1 MEIENFENIKQ
12 NNLSYGGRAGQKLGV
27 IINGENW
34 FLKFPKSAKS
44 FEGVNMSYN
53 SSPLSEY
60 IGSHIYEML
69 DIPVHKTM
77 LGIKDKK
84 VVVACKDFR
93 KDISRIRLEDYNSI
107 NNIYVAGLEE
117 KLSSYTS
124 SSIELTD
131 LQGLMIV
138 IENNPRFIECPEL
151 KERFWDM
158 FVVDALI
165 GNNDRNNGN
174 WGVLINNITEEVE
187 VAPVFD
193 NGASF
198 AGNID
203 NSKIERI
210 LDDEERFKQS
220 VYDSRICAFTI
231 NDKKINPLKYI
242 ESMENSDCNE
252 AVQRIVPKINLKKIH
267 DFINEIPK
275 QYNDVEII
283 SDSRKDFYYKSVKYR
298 YEKSLYSTYI
308 QLDNNKLIHDS
319 NDILNK
325 IKSHCDESHRNKTDE
340 ELEL

>member
-12 NNLSYGGRAGQKLGV
+12 NNLSYGGRAGKKLGV

-117 KLSSYTS
+117 KLSSYIS
-124 SSIELTD
+124 SSD

-138 IENNPRFIECPEL
+138 MENNPRFINCPEL

-158 FVVDALI
+158 FVVDAFI

-231 NDKKINPLKYI
+231 NDKK
-242 ESMENSDCNE
+242 
-252 AVQRIVPKINLKKIH
+252 KIH
-267 DFINEIPK
+267 
-275 QYNDVEII
+275 
-283 SDSRKDFYYKSVKYR
+283 
-298 YEKSLYSTYI
+298 
-308 QLDNNKLIHDS
+308 
-319 NDILNK
+319 
-325 IKSHCDESHRNKTDE
+325 
-340 ELEL
+340 